1 MSHKLAVALP
11 TDSGLYLKAA
21 HPYLQ

>member
-21 HPYLQ
+21 RPYLQ